1 MLKTKLYA
9 LVVALPFVL
18 VSAPSQASEVEEALA
33 NICNIVVADDKSE
46 LRKKIRIVRSNFRL
60 QLKDYYTGI
69 KCNGNSMIR
78 EAVLNNSVEAGTL
91 LVKKMPKKDLSSPE
105 EDGKTLQAWISEQG
119 LADNPIAIALQERI

>member
-9 LVVALPFVL
+9 LAVAVPFAL
-18 VSAPSQASEVEEALA
+18 GSFTSQATEIETALA

-46 LRKKIRIVRSNFRL
+46 LRRKIKGVRSNFRM

-78 EAVLNNSVEAGTL
+78 AAVLNNSVEAGTL
-91 LVKKMPKKDLSSPE
+91 LVKKMPRKDLEAPE
-105 EDGKTLQAWISEQG
+105 EDGKTLQAWIAEQG
-119 LADNPIAIALQERI
+119 LSDNPIALALMDRI